1 MDEIKLRLKK
11 IIYDSIAIY
20 AGDYVKNVSE
30 MYDSLA
36 FSIAGELGKAISI
49 DEFIDEIKDLD
60 LYRYVDVKEDDLK
73 KVAADNF
80 IIKSIRDNREYA
92 EDLLELDNVDLSRP
106 KKHDIHEVIE
116 KVIPQIVSIIDK
128 PLEIKI
134 RKFVEE
140 CLKDSEIFAELL
152 VEEKKIISKEIRGN
166 GNKKNIHFYKEVK
179 SLLEIYN
186 EDVILDNLV
195 VDVSNKIKNSKIIFI
210 LDFSYEFR
218 DKLNLKESIDDS
230 SKELK
235 VSKEDIK
242 DHFVQS
248 DSYKPFTGDDS
259 CDGMLELMD
268 DYFELDDKSFNEFYN
283 ISSYKK
289 KKKRRSNNNL

>member
-11 IIYDSIAIY
+11 IIYDSIALY
-20 AGDYVKNVSE
+20 AGDEVKNVSD

-36 FSIAGELGKAISI
+36 FSIAIELGKVISI
-49 DEFIDEIKDLD
+49 DEFVDDLKNLD

-80 IIKSIRDNREYA
+80 IIKSIKDNREYA

-106 KKHDIHEVIE
+106 KKHDIREVVE

-140 CLKDSEIFAELL
+140 SLKNSGVFAELL
-152 VEEKKIISKEIRGN
+152 EEEKVLIS
-166 GNKKNIHFYKEVK
+166 KEVK

-186 EDVILDNLV
+186 NDLFLDNLV
-195 VDVSNKIKNSKIIFI
+195 IDVSNKIKKSKIISL
-210 LDFSYEFR
+210 LDFPHEFR

-230 SKELK
+230 AKEIK

-248 DSYKPFTGDDS
+248 DSYKDFTSDDS

-268 DYFELDDKSFNEFYN
+268 DYFELDDESFNEYYN
-283 ISSYKK
+283 ISSYKRIR
-289 KKKRRSNNNL
+289 KKRGT

>member
-1 MDEIKLRLKK
+1 MDKIKLRLKK
-11 IIYDSIAIY
+11 IIYDCIALY
-20 AGDYVKNVSE
+20 AGDEVKNVSD

-36 FSIAGELGKAISI
+36 FSIAIELGKVISI
-49 DEFIDEIKDLD
+49 DEFVDDLKNLD

-80 IIKSIRDNREYA
+80 IIKSIKDNREYA

-106 KKHDIHEVIE
+106 KKHDIREVVE

-140 CLKDSEIFAELL
+140 SLKNSGVFAELL
-152 VEEKKIISKEIRGN
+152 EEEKVLIS
-166 GNKKNIHFYKEVK
+166 KEVK

-186 EDVILDNLV
+186 NDLFLDNLV
-195 VDVSNKIKNSKIIFI
+195 VDVSNKIKKSKIISL
-210 LDFSYEFR
+210 LDFPHEFR

-230 SKELK
+230 AKEVK

-248 DSYKPFTGDDS
+248 DSYKDFTGDDS

-268 DYFELDDKSFNEFYN
+268 DYFELDDESFNEYYN
-283 ISSYKK
+283 ISSYKRIR
-289 KKKRRSNNNL
+289 KKRGT

>member
-1 MDEIKLRLKK
+1 MDEIKIRLKK

-20 AGDYVKNVSE
+20 AGDYVKNVSD

-36 FSIAGELGKAISI
+36 FSIAGELGKNISI
-49 DEFIDEIKDLD
+49 DEFVDDLKDLN
-60 LYRYVDVKEDDLK
+60 LYRYVEVKEDDLK

-80 IIKSIRDNREYA
+80 IIKSIKDNREYA
-92 EDLLELDNVDLSRP
+92 EDLLELDNVDLNRP
-106 KKHDIHEVIE
+106 KKHDIREVVE

-140 CLKDSEIFAELL
+140 CLKDSGIFAELL
-152 VEEKKIISKEIRGN
+152 EEEKKIISEEIKKKN
-166 GNKKNIHFYKEVK
+166 NKKNIRFCKEMK

-186 EDVILDNLV
+186 EDVFLENLV

-210 LDFSYEFR
+210 KDFPHEFR
-218 DKLNLKESIDDS
+218 DKLNLKECIDDS
-230 SKELK
+230 AKELK

-248 DSYKPFTGDDS
+248 DSYKSFTGDDDN
-259 CDGMLELMD
+259 CDDMLEFMD
-268 DYFELDDKSFNEFYN
+268 DYFELDDESFNEYYN
-283 ISSYKK
+283 IPSYR
-289 KKKRRSNNNL
+289 KKRSRKVPK